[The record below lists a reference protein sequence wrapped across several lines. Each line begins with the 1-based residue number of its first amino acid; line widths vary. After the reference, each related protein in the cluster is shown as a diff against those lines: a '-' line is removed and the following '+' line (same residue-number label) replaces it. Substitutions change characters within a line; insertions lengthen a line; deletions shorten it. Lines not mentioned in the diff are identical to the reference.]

1 MFLSRRWGYYLEILN
16 DGVFP
21 TTKVK
26 RIATQFRIIT
36 GIPPAFGLGSLTFGH
51 DFDFENRT
59 DYVVI

>member
-51 DFDFENRT
+51 DFDFEN
-59 DYVVI
+59 